1 MKTKKPSESITRMT
15 EMVLPNDTNVLGN
28 LMGGRLMHFMDIAAA
43 IAAGRHC
50 NRVVV
55 TASVDS
61 VEFKSPIRL
70 GEVITLVARVT
81 RAFNTSLEVLI
92 DVFAENPLTGNRR
105 HCNTAFFTFVAVDQA
120 GNPLPVNKLE
130 PETEYEHALFEGALK
145 RRELRLN
152 LSAERLATLPEAEQ
166 AFAS

>member
-43 IAAGRHC
+43 IAAGRHS

-61 VEFKSPIRL
+61 VEFKSPIAL

-81 RAFNTSLEVLI
+81 RAFNTSMEVLI
-92 DVFAENPLTGNRR
+92 DVFAENPMTGNRR
-105 HCNTAFFTFVAVDQA
+105 HCNTAFLTFVAVDQA
-120 GNPLPVNKLE
+120 GNSLPVNKLE
-130 PETEYEHALFEGALK
+130 PETPYEKALYEGAMR
-145 RRELRLN
+145 RRELRL
-152 LSAERLATLPEAEQ
+152 SMAAERQATLPETEQ
-166 AFAS
+166 AVHG